1 MADKLKISGLYN
13 PRVNEA
19 PLYELKIGT
28 KTTEE
33 ENNVVYRW
41 VMCKVGVRKPI
52 SSTIKRKGVAT
63 KFRITPDMAGK
74 KYDIVVYECTLIKD
88 NKTNEDNKTI
98 EDISE
103 KISND
108 DLENVLKNG
117 HKDIKVE
124 FVDKKTIEIPEE
136 KTTRH
141 NIEPK
146 ILKVDFIKMGDG
158 DPNKVSYQ
166 DTLLV
171 WAETQDLQNKE
182 ITFKLL
188 WNNDDEPKKVFKAKV
203 DNKDRAEVKIPLITY
218 PDVLDAFIKNKTS
231 KDKSTEHTFKVE
243 ASFGE
248 PPKTN
253 GKKAT
258 QVKGEIKD
266 AYFIDKNGEKVTKLK
281 KGDVVRVCIESEGMI
296 NKYFQYFILEKDKY
310 TPDDSITSSGVL
322 TFKDDIFIGRPIEID
337 DEKLLWGGKDREGED
352 RYEQDYIIKVKTFKD
367 SKTSK
372 PKTLILEEEKD
383 KTFYSKSPVKVSVRE
398 KSEKEKTPSTDSL
411 FLPDI
416 QIKEVYEIKEDK
428 NVSLELDKEADKH
441 IKVLDEKTSVATEY
455 KEKDIT
461 TVKQTSSM
469 IIRFSVTPKGGKK
482 TGYLGLF
489 LSSIPEAEI
498 LYANELYN
506 NYNNV
511 LSSGITSITIKEGE
525 TERPFGSGYTTK
537 INGKETEFELK
548 IVFNSNKKINSDVFI
563 DIFSNTNS
571 PLAKPTLSGSAL
583 HRFKMKLN
591 NSEWHDPVKNPQV
604 RGWYNKGTN
613 INKKSKI
620 KGWNP
625 YASMLI
631 NSQTSDE
638 DIKKYGKPQR
648 ATGEHAGLDIY
659 APVGTPIYACV
670 DGVIVYHQMY
680 GAKAGFLTTLK
691 GYYKG
696 ELYFFQYMHLMEIKN
711 DRFRFYNNYKKSE
724 KVINDGW
731 LDYNELNSI
740 LEDPLVGETYKIF
753 YNEQNKTLQ
762 IDKNI
767 IDIKLAIDFT
777 KKYNECKINKK
788 PFQVKKG
795 DIIGYTGSTGN
806 SYQGK
811 NKNHLHFGV
820 KKSNGSRINPYE
832 LLKEYINLDS
842 SGEETHRKQDGITP
856 SGEW

>member
-1 MADKLKISGLYN
+1 MPNNITISGPKNPPIGRVGAYYSINLPMPKDSNMTYRWFIYRPGSEKTLIPGSNKEGIKVNFSFDDQWKNKTYLIKVFECVKGKTYKELFEAGKLKK
-13 PRVNEA
+13 
-19 PLYELKIGT
+19 ELASF
-28 KTTEE
+28 E
-33 ENNVVYRW
+33 
-41 VMCKVGVRKPI
+41 
-52 SSTIKRKGVAT
+52 
-63 KFRITPDMAGK
+63 ITPKEA
-74 KYDIVVYECTLIKD
+74 VNT
-88 NKTNEDNKTI
+88 
-98 EDISE
+98 
-103 KISND
+103 KILN
-108 DLENVLKNG
+108 
-117 HKDIKVE
+117 
-124 FVDKKTIEIPEE
+124 PE
-136 KTTRH
+136 
-141 NIEPK
+141 
-146 ILKVDFIKMGDG
+146 ILKVDHRKMGDG

-171 WAETQDLQNKE
+171 WAETQGLQNKE

-188 WNNDDEPKKVFKAKV
+188 WNNDKEPKKVFKAKV
-203 DNKDRAEVKIPLITY
+203 DNKGRAEVKIPLSTH
-218 PDVLDAFIKNKTS
+218 PDVLDAYVKNKTS

-548 IVFNSNKKINSDVFI
+548 IVFNKDKKISSDVFI
-563 DIFSNTNS
+563 DIFSNTNAA
-571 PLAKPTLSGSAL
+571 LAKPTLSGTAL
-583 HRFKMKLN
+583 HRFKMKMAKIQSIITYHIYYDGRIEKHIPKEIAEEFKQKYKYVYHDEKGNEHEIGIFKFIETTEMKKGNIAGTKKVELIDIREFKGYDN
-591 NSEWHDPVKNPQV
+591 NGVKLKFLTINTNSKRYYINPDC
-604 RGWYNKGTN
+604 Y
-613 INKKSKI
+613 
-620 KGWNP
+620 
-625 YASMLI
+625 
-631 NSQTSDE
+631 
-638 DIKKYGKPQR
+638 
-648 ATGEHAGLDIY
+648 AGLF
-659 APVGTPIYACV
+659 
-670 DGVIVYHQMY
+670 
-680 GAKAGFLTTLK
+680 GAMAKLNIDYLGFNGFSNNKAGSYPSTSHFNGEK
-691 GYYKG
+691 GDLRYLSTNRKG
-696 ELYFFQYMHLMEIKN
+696 ESTHLQHSHFDVEQ
-711 DRFRFYNNYKKSE
+711 
-724 KVINDGW
+724 
-731 LDYNELNSI
+731 
-740 LEDPLVGETYKIF
+740 
-753 YNEQNKTLQ
+753 QNKFNDALYLFGWGRLE
-762 IDKNI
+762 KMYSEY
-767 IDIKLAIDFT
+767 FT
-777 KKYNECKINKK
+777 YN
-788 PFQVKKG
+788 
-795 DIIGYTGSTGN
+795 GN
-806 SYQGK
+806 SKYLLNHTKHMKKEGEYEHYH
-811 NKNHLHFGV
+811 HLHLTGFDHSLI
-820 KKSNGSRINPYE
+820 KIIEK
-832 LLKEYINLDS
+832 
-842 SGEETHRKQDGITP
+842 
-856 SGEW
+856 

>member
-1 MADKLKISGLYN
+1 MPNNITISGPKNPPIGRVGAYYSINLPKPKDSNMTYRWFIYRPGSEKTLIPGSNKEGIKVNFSFDDQWKNKTYLIKVFECLKGKTYKELFEAGKLKK
-13 PRVNEA
+13 
-19 PLYELKIGT
+19 ELASF
-28 KTTEE
+28 E
-33 ENNVVYRW
+33 
-41 VMCKVGVRKPI
+41 
-52 SSTIKRKGVAT
+52 
-63 KFRITPDMAGK
+63 ITPKEA
-74 KYDIVVYECTLIKD
+74 VNT
-88 NKTNEDNKTI
+88 
-98 EDISE
+98 
-103 KISND
+103 KILN
-108 DLENVLKNG
+108 
-117 HKDIKVE
+117 
-124 FVDKKTIEIPEE
+124 PE
-136 KTTRH
+136 
-141 NIEPK
+141 

-188 WNNDDEPKKVFKAKV
+188 WNNDKEPKKVFKAKV
-203 DNKDRAEVKIPLITY
+203 DNKGRAEVKIPLATH

-258 QVKGEIKD
+258 QVKGKIKD
-266 AYFIDKNGEKVTKLK
+266 VYFIDKNNKKVTKIK
-281 KGDVVRVCIESEGMI
+281 KGDVVRVRIESEGMI
-296 NKYFQYFILEKDKY
+296 NKSFQYFILEKDKY

-322 TFKDDIFIGRPIEID
+322 TFKDDIFIGREIEID
-337 DEKLLWGGKDREGED
+337 DEKLLWGGKEREGED
-352 RYEQDYIIKVKTFKD
+352 RYEQNYTIEVKTFSD
-367 SKTSK
+367 SKGSK
-372 PKTLILEEEKD
+372 PFQITTEDLKVEYGISAVKVTTGEVNKNTKTLPA
-383 KTFYSKSPVKVSVRE
+383 YG
-398 KSEKEKTPSTDSL
+398 L

-416 QIKEVYEIKEDK
+416 QIKEVYEVKDDK
-428 NVSLELDKEADKH
+428 NVSLKLDKESKKQ

-461 TVKQTSSM
+461 TVKQTNSM
-469 IIRFSVTPKGGKK
+469 IIRFSVTPRGGKK

-525 TERPFGSGYTTK
+525 TERTFGSGYTTK

-604 RGWYNKGTN
+604 RGWYNKWTN

>member
-1 MADKLKISGLYN
+1 MGNIKIIRNKHTFRADTGKEYI
-13 PRVNEA
+13 
-19 PLYELKIGT
+19 
-28 KTTEE
+28 
-33 ENNVVYRW
+33 W
-41 VMCKVGVRKPI
+41 VAYVMG
-52 SSTIKRKGVAT
+52 SSKAYT
-63 KFRITPDMAGK
+63 TPDK
-74 KYDIVVYECTLIKD
+74 KKEKTFGQFGSVAREFEIMIFAPDDKTLEKKNHLGMLIIRVD
-88 NKTNEDNKTI
+88 NKGRII
-98 EDISE
+98 EDE
-103 KISND
+103 
-108 DLENVLKNG
+108 
-117 HKDIKVE
+117 
-124 FVDKKTIEIPEE
+124 VDKSNVT
-136 KTTRH
+136 
-141 NIEPK
+141 PK
-146 ILKVDFIKMGDG
+146 ILKVDYRKMGDG

-171 WAETQDLQNKE
+171 WAETQGLQNKE

-253 GKKAT
+253 AKKAT
-258 QVKGEIKD
+258 QAKGEIKD

-548 IVFNSNKKINSDVFI
+548 IVFNKDKKINSDVFI
-563 DIFSNTNS
+563 DIFSNTNAA
-571 PLAKPTLSGSAL
+571 LAKPTLSGSVL
-583 HRFKMKLN
+583 HRFKMKIAKIQSIKTYHIYYDGHIEKHIPKEIAEEFKQKYKYVYHDEKGNEHKIGAFKFLETTEMKKGNIAGTKKVELIDIREFKGYDN
-591 NSEWHDPVKNPQV
+591 NGVKLKFLQ
-604 RGWYNKGTN
+604 
-613 INKKSKI
+613 IKSKTRFYI
-620 KGWNP
+620 NP
-625 YASMLI
+625 DCY
-631 NSQTSDE
+631 
-638 DIKKYGKPQR
+638 
-648 ATGEHAGLDIY
+648 AGLLGAMAKLNIDY
-659 APVGTPIYACV
+659 L
-670 DGVIVYHQMY
+670 GVT
-680 GAKAGFLTTLK
+680 GFSDDKAGSYPSVSHFNGEK
-691 GYYKG
+691 GDLRYLSTNRKG
-696 ELYFFQYMHLMEIKN
+696 ESTHLQHSHFDVEQ
-711 DRFRFYNNYKKSE
+711 
-724 KVINDGW
+724 
-731 LDYNELNSI
+731 
-740 LEDPLVGETYKIF
+740 
-753 YNEQNKTLQ
+753 QNKFNDALYLFGWGRLE
-762 IDKNI
+762 KMYSEY
-767 IDIKLAIDFT
+767 FT
-777 KKYNECKINKK
+777 YN
-788 PFQVKKG
+788 
-795 DIIGYTGSTGN
+795 GN
-806 SYQGK
+806 SKYLLNHTKHMKKAGRGGYDHYH
-811 NKNHLHFGV
+811 HLHLTGFDHTL
-820 KKSNGSRINPYE
+820 IQII
-832 LLKEYINLDS
+832 KE
-842 SGEETHRKQDGITP
+842 
-856 SGEW
+856 